1 MNSQTSPHH
10 HHSRYVRFYL
20 VMITLVLGGI
30 IFLLALNNNN
40 SVGGFSLTGSSVG
53 IFENNSVEK
62 NTDALAKI
70 LPKDQSKAKNTDS
83 LAKEVS
89 TSLTFTQ
96 IPAINQEVDVEEIE
110 LSFSNVNADTKIKIN
125 NDLLEL
131 NQLDDVNVRI
141 SGFMGRLTADASAL
155 SLDGVAKSIKVN
167 GLTLSSQAELGL
179 QLDNVNYNFFAVQEI
194 QFHNLN
200 LPAGNGVVKAADK
213 FSYNLEQEGLVFPY
227 FSGKLTIDHNSALP
241 LTLEGVSQGVNV
253 KGALL
258 DINLQ

>member
-70 LPKDQSKAKNTDS
+70 LPKDQSKVKNTDS

-141 SGFMGRLTADASAL
+141 S
-155 SLDGVAKSIKVN
+155 
-167 GLTLSSQAELGL
+167 
-179 QLDNVNYNFFAVQEI
+179 
-194 QFHNLN
+194 
-200 LPAGNGVVKAADK
+200 
-213 FSYNLEQEGLVFPY
+213 
-227 FSGKLTIDHNSALP
+227 
-241 LTLEGVSQGVNV
+241 
-253 KGALL
+253 
-258 DINLQ
+258 